1 MRAIDL
7 AVKDLM
13 QLLRD
18 WRSAL
23 FLLALPVVFTVL
35 FGFAFGGL
43 GTGKSDPRLPVGVL
57 DQDGSGPASQH
68 LIEVLGASAVIR
80 PVALQGSD
88 QPALDKKVRDGDL
101 AAAVV
106 VPAGYSQ
113 ALLLG
118 QPARLTV
125 IADPGSTG
133 GLTAQTEIQAAAN
146 RMAGSAE
153 AARLAAQMLDG
164 QARLFPGTVASLTS
178 EAARQEFLA
187 AALEQALDEWKQPS
201 LTVQVS
207 QSGALVDEKPST
219 MQSGF
224 LHTSPSIM
232 VQFAIAGL
240 IGAATMLVT
249 ERKSRALRRLLT
261 TPISRAEILL
271 GHYLAMFVL
280 ILIQLAVM
288 VAFGQLALRVPYLRQ
303 PVAVLL
309 VMATT
314 ALWTAALGLLI
325 GALAKSEEQVVLFS
339 LVPMF
344 VLSGM
349 GGAWVPLE
357 YTGKAFQTIGHLL
370 PTAWA
375 MDGFENIV
383 IRGLGLESVLL
394 PAGIMLGYAIVLF
407 ALAAWRFR
415 LE

>member
-1 MRAIDL
+1 
-7 AVKDLM
+7 
-13 QLLRD
+13 
-18 WRSAL
+18 
-23 FLLALPVVFTVL
+23 
-35 FGFAFGGL
+35 
-43 GTGKSDPRLPVGVL
+43 
-57 DQDGSGPASQH
+57 
-68 LIEVLGASAVIR
+68 
-80 PVALQGSD
+80 
-88 QPALDKKVRDGDL
+88 
-101 AAAVV
+101 
-106 VPAGYSQ
+106 
-113 ALLLG
+113 
-118 QPARLTV
+118 
-125 IADPGSTG
+125 
-133 GLTAQTEIQAAAN
+133 
-146 RMAGSAE
+146 
-153 AARLAAQMLDG
+153 
-164 QARLFPGTVASLTS
+164 
-178 EAARQEFLA
+178 
-187 AALEQALDEWKQPS
+187 
-201 LTVQVS
+201 
-207 QSGALVDEKPST
+207 
-219 MQSGF
+219 
-224 LHTSPSIM
+224 M

-288 VAFGQLALRVPYLRQ
+288 VAFGQIALRVPYLHQ
-303 PVAVLL
+303 PVAILL
-309 VMATT
+309 VIATT

-339 LVPMF
+339 LIPMF

-394 PAGIMLGYAIVLF
+394 PAAIMLGYAIALL

-415 LE
+415 TE

>member
-1 MRAIDL
+1 
-7 AVKDLM
+7 
-13 QLLRD
+13 
-18 WRSAL
+18 
-23 FLLALPVVFTVL
+23 
-35 FGFAFGGL
+35 
-43 GTGKSDPRLPVGVL
+43 
-57 DQDGSGPASQH
+57 
-68 LIEVLGASAVIR
+68 VIR
-80 PVALQGSD
+80 PVAFKGSD
-88 QPALDKKVRDGDL
+88 LAALDEKVRDGDW

-113 ALLLG
+113 ALLSG
-118 QPARLTV
+118 QPVRLSV

-146 RMAGSAE
+146 RLAGSAE
-153 AARLAAQMLDG
+153 AAQLAAQMLDG
-164 QARLFPGTVASLTS
+164 QARLFPGTVTGLTS

-187 AALEQALDEWKQPS
+187 AVLEQALDEWKQPS

-207 QSGALVDEKPST
+207 QSGALANEKSLT
-219 MQSGF
+219 TQSGF

-261 TPISRAEILL
+261 TPIARAEILL

-288 VAFGQLALRVPYLRQ
+288 VAFGQIALRVPYLRE

-309 VMATT
+309 VMGTT

-383 IRGLGLESVLL
+383 MRGLGLESVLL

-415 LE
+415 TE